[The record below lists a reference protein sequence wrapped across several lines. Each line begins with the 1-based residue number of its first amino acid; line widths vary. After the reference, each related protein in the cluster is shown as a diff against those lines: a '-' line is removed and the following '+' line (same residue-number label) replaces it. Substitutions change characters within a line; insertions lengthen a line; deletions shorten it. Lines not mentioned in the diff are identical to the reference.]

1 MTAYDDALATG
12 NTNFCRCFRLTRLDG
27 VVMGFTDHDRNIEL
41 SDGVTYT
48 AAAALTASD
57 AASALGM
64 AADEM
69 EASGALSAEAITESD
84 LAAGLYDGASVEVF
98 DVDWS
103 DTVPPQLLGRYTI
116 GQVERGS
123 VAFRAELR
131 SLSAGL
137 TRKTGRIHSV
147 LCDARIGDARCGLNL
162 SSLTHSAAATVASID
177 PLDFDVPTLGS
188 FAADA
193 FDRGRINW
201 TSGPKAGTSSDIRVA
216 RASDGRL
223 RVSLWRVPSAAIG
236 IGDAATL
243 TVGCNKT
250 AETCRL
256 RFGNLDNFRGFPD
269 MPGETFAAEYARTGD
284 PSQNGGSRS

>member
-1 MTAYDDALATG
+1 MTAYDDALGTG
-12 NTNFCRCFRLTRLDG
+12 NTSLCRCFLLTRLDG
-27 VVMGFTDHDRNIEL
+27 VVMGFTDHDRDL
-41 SDGVTYT
+41 SFDGVTFL
-48 AAAALTASD
+48 ASAALTASD

-69 EASGALSAEAITESD
+69 EASGALSADAITESD
-84 LAAGLYDGASVEVF
+84 LAAGLFDGAAVQVF

-103 DTVPPQLLGRYTI
+103 DTSVRRLLGRYTI

-123 VAFRAELR
+123 VAFRTELR

-162 SSLTHSAAATVASID
+162 SSPAFSAAATVDS
-177 PLDFDVPTLGS
+177 LDALHFVVSDLGNFS
-188 FAADA
+188 ADA
-193 FDRGRINW
+193 FDRGRVNW

-216 RASDGRL
+216 RVAGGRL
-223 RVSLWRVPSAAIG
+223 RVSLWRDPSSGIE
-236 IGDAATL
+236 IGDTATL

-284 PSQNGGSRS
+284 PSQDGGSRS